1 MSGGGCASSV
11 HRGKDGKH
19 TVQDV
24 PQDVPQDDGKR
35 QCLRASKYA
44 LIKKNDK
51 EKSIAD
57 YFFNASAKWVCCTLS
72 PKILSK
78 C

>member
-1 MSGGGCASSV
+1 MSYALGMRWECVTVDACLSMSGGGCESSV

-24 PQDVPQDDGKR
+24 PQDVLQDDGKR

-44 LIKKNDK
+44 LIKKMTERNQ
-51 EKSIAD
+51 
-57 YFFNASAKWVCCTLS
+57 
-72 PKILSK
+72 
-78 C
+78 